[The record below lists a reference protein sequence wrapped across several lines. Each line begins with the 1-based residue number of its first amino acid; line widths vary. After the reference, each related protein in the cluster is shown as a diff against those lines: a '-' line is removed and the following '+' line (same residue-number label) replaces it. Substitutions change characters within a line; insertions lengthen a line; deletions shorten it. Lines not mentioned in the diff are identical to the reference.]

1 MDKWKAEQGRGRKKI
16 QMCEK
21 VGKSRRTAFFQLF
34 VALEGRKVGSLK
46 GRVPS
51 QLARGE
57 MKNYMPLWR
66 EIYFKFSKYL
76 VLGALLEIEISQ
88 TCTPLWREAHFEVK
102 NIQIQIFKTLGV
114 RTIFGG

>member
-1 MDKWKAEQGRGRKKI
+1 
-16 QMCEK
+16 MCEK

-57 MKNYMPLWR
+57 MKIYMPLWR

-88 TCTPLWREAHFEVK
+88 TCTPLWREAHFEIK
-102 NIQIQIFKTLGV
+102 IFKTLGV

>member
-1 MDKWKAEQGRGRKKI
+1 
-16 QMCEK
+16 MCEK
-21 VGKSRRTAFFQLF
+21 IGKSRRTAFFQLF

-66 EIYFKFSKYL
+66 EIF
-76 VLGALLEIEISQ
+76 
-88 TCTPLWREAHFEVK
+88 FEMKIYKITSVSD
-102 NIQIQIFKTLGV
+102 NF
-114 RTIFGG
+114 